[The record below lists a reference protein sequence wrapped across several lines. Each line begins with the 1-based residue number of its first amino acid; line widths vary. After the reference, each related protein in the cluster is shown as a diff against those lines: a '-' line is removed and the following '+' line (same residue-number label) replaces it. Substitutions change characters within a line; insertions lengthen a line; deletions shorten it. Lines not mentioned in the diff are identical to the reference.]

1 MLIFLFTNVLTQRLF
16 RQEYTVDKYQAAYA
30 KRLEKLKGNQSPK
43 TIARLSAWEAFL
55 NKEYELQDLEYQLSD
70 AAHLHYEQSHVKN
83 DISFK
88 AFKRAF
94 YNESIK
100 IYNLTDGASIQKV
113 FTPLLALTTVWVLFI
128 CFFDK

>member
-1 MLIFLFTNVLTQRLF
+1 MFLFTYVLTQRLF

-30 KRLEKLKGNQSPK
+30 KRLEKLNGDPSPK
-43 TIARLSAWEAFL
+43 TIARLSAWDAFF
-55 NKEYELQDLEYQLSD
+55 NKEYELQDLEYRLSD
-70 AAHLHYEQSHVKN
+70 AAHQHYEQSHAKS

-88 AFKRAF
+88 EFKRAF

-113 FTPLLALTTVWVLFI
+113 FTPLLLLTTLWIVFVCLFN
-128 CFFDK
+128 K